1 MNIMTET
8 IKIEIQKVKNS
19 KIESVDFKNLPFGR
33 IFSDHM
39 FIAEFMDGEWVSS
52 KIVPYGPM
60 EFSPA
65 MMSLHYGQAIFEGM
79 KAYKTADGEVT
90 VFRPEENFLRLN
102 KSAVRMCMPEVPEEI
117 FMEGLITLLKLD
129 HQWIPTEEGCSM
141 YIRPF
146 MFSTD
151 EFVGVAPS
159 KSYNFIIFTCPVGK
173 YYSKPLK
180 VRVETKYIRAAHGGV
195 GFSKNAG
202 NYGGSLYPTKLA
214 HDAGYDQIIWTDAS
228 EHRYVEEAGTMNLL
242 FVIDGK
248 LVTAPTGDTILDG
261 VTRKSILA
269 LARKWGIMVEERLL
283 SIYEIVESI
292 KNGKLTEAFGAGT
305 AAVIAPI
312 NVIGYEG
319 VDYEIAEVN
328 PNDSIAQKMF
338 KAIDDIKLGR
348 VFDENNWV
356 LKFKP

>member
-1 MNIMTET
+1 MTET
-8 IKIEIQKVKNS
+8 IKIEIQKVSES
-19 KIESVDFKNLPFGR
+19 KLGTVDFSNLPFGR
-33 IFSDHM
+33 IFADHM
-39 FIAEFMDGEWVSS
+39 FIAEYKDGEWVSQ
-52 KIVPYGPM
+52 KIVPFGPISY
-60 EFSPA
+60 SPA

-79 KAYKTADGEVT
+79 KAYKTADGVIT
-90 VFRPEENFLRLN
+90 IFRPDENLARLN

-117 FMEGLITLLKLD
+117 FMDGLTTLLKLD
-129 HQWIPTEEGCSM
+129 HKWIPTDAGSSM

-151 EFVGVAPS
+151 EFVGVSPS
-159 KSYNFIIFTCPVGK
+159 KSYSFIIFTCPVGS
-173 YYSKPLK
+173 YYNKPLK

-248 LVTAPTGDTILDG
+248 IVTAPTGDTILDG
-261 VTRKSILA
+261 VTRKSILTIA
-269 LARKWGIMVEERLL
+269 ESWGIEVEERLL
-283 SIYEIVESI
+283 SINEVVESI

-312 NVIGYEG
+312 YIIGYDG
-319 VDYEIAEVN
+319 VDYEIPAVTDN
-328 PNDSIAQKMF
+328 KSIAKRLF
-338 KAIDDIKLGR
+338 KEIDDIKLGK
-348 VFDENNWV
+348 VADVNGWV
-356 LKFKP
+356 LKFKPE